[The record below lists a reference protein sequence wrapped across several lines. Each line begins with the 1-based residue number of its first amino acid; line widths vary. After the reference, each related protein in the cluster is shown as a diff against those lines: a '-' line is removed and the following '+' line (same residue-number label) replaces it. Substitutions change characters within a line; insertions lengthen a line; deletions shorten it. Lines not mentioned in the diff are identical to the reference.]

1 MQLRNLRQLIG
12 HKALAAEAGLHRHD
26 ERQIQQR
33 QIRDEHTLRRF
44 RLNGKTDLLAM
55 RLHVLD
61 CGENVLRLVRLDVK
75 HDEIRPG
82 IAKFA
87 DVAVRPVDHEM
98 HIQKHLRMPAHG
110 LHDRDADR
118 DIRHKNA
125 VHHVNMD
132 VVRTAGLDLTDV
144 IPQRAEVRREN
155 GRCNFRHGCHSNL

>member
-1 MQLRNLRQLIG
+1 
-12 HKALAAEAGLHRHD
+12 
-26 ERQIQQR
+26 
-33 QIRDEHTLRRF
+33 
-44 RLNGKTDLLAM
+44 M

-61 CGENVLRLVRLDVK
+61 CGENVLRLVCLDMEHNK
-75 HDEIRPG
+75 ICSG
-82 IAKFA
+82 IAKSA
-87 DVAVRPVDHEM
+87 DVAMRAINHQM
-98 HIQKHLRMPAHG
+98 HIQKHLRMLAHG

-155 GRCNFRHGCHSNL
+155 GRCNFRHGCHSDLRYPARRTQSTFYN